1 MSKKLIAVTGA
12 TGQQGSSVVDFLLK
26 EPETFAV
33 RAITRD
39 PTSPAAQALVA
50 RGVEVV
56 KADLSS
62 LEETTAA
69 FTDAW
74 GVFGLTQ
81 FYVHGFEGEQLHGK
95 NIVDAAVKA
104 GVKHL
109 VWSTVEGREGECAA
123 ISWRSKALIEDRV
136 IASGIPHTFV
146 YIPMYYENFWTD
158 FFAPSYDEEKGFNW
172 TVGFLPDVPIFAFSV
187 TDLGGLVVPA
197 FREPEKYTA
206 FDSTP
211 FCAPSNMRA
220 IGPARAVAYASLHAG
235 AKIKTVVEWLT
246 LRDIASQFSE
256 VTGEK
261 ASLAVELTPEAFEAS
276 RHADHPAAELMYLS
290 WEFVKRAGPES
301 GYRQQTLSIYPQA
314 KTYRQWLKDSPIVKE
329 RVQRLKAEA
338 EAKKKEHKQEV
349 KAA

>member
-1 MSKKLIAVTGA
+1 MAVIMSKKLIAVTGA
-12 TGQQGSSVVDFLLK
+12 TGQQGSSVVEFLLK
-26 EPETFAV
+26 EPDTFAV

-39 PTSPAAQALVA
+39 PTSPAARALAA

-62 LEETTAA
+62 LAETAA
-69 FTDAW
+69 AFAGAW

-95 NIVDAAVKA
+95 NIVDAAVQQ

-123 ISWRSKALIEDRV
+123 ISWRSKALIEDRI
-136 IASGIPHTFV
+136 IASGIPYTFV

-158 FFAPSYDEEKGFNW
+158 FFAPKYDEEKGFNW

-187 TDLGGLVVPA
+187 SDVGGLVVPA
-197 FREPEKYTA
+197 FREPEKYTG
-206 FDSTP
+206 S
-211 FCAPSNMRA
+211 
-220 IGPARAVAYASLHAG
+220 
-235 AKIKTVVEWLT
+235 KIKTVVDWLT

-290 WEFVKRAGPES
+290 WEFVRRAGPES
-301 GYRQQTLSIYPQA
+301 GYRDQKQTLSIHPQA
-314 KTYRQWLKDSPIVKE
+314 KTYRQWLKDSPLVKK
-329 RVQRLKAEA
+329 RVQELKAEA
-338 EAKKKEHKQEV
+338 AEQKKQAQQQEV
-349 KAA
+349 KQSA

>member
-26 EPETFAV
+26 EPDNFAV

-39 PTSPAAQALVA
+39 PSSPAARALAA

-56 KADLSS
+56 KADFSS
-62 LEETTAA
+62 LAETSAA
-69 FTDAW
+69 FAGAW

-95 NIVDAAVKA
+95 NIVEAAVQQ

-136 IASGIPHTFV
+136 IASGIPYTFV

-158 FFAPSYDEEKGFNW
+158 FFAPSYDEEKGFHW

-187 TDLGGLVVPA
+187 ADLGGLVVPA
-197 FREPEKYTA
+197 FREPENYT
-206 FDSTP
+206 
-211 FCAPSNMRA
+211 
-220 IGPARAVAYASLHAG
+220 G
-235 AKIKTVVEWLT
+235 AKIKTVVDWLT

-290 WEFVKRAGPES
+290 WDFVRRAGPES
-301 GYRQQTLSIYPQA
+301 GYRKQTLSIYPQA
-314 KTYRQWLKDSPIVKE
+314 KTYRQWLKDSPLVKQ
-329 RVQRLKAEA
+329 RVQELKAA
-338 EAKKKEHKQEV
+338 AAAQKKQ
-349 KAA
+349 A